1 MPFGLM
7 PARAIFKIMTNMSS
21 RCAHTRM
28 KTQTSYGVGRNVCAI
43 RGAVRLMR
51 PFPPVSA
58 HVLNLLLALALY
70 KTSAMK
76 YGSRHYKHAEPPVGM
91 RVVV

>member
-1 MPFGLM
+1 MM
-7 PARAIFKIMTNMSS
+7 SMSS

-28 KTQTSYGVGRNVCAI
+28 KTQTYLTVLGRNVCA
-43 RGAVRLMR
+43 RGAREADETIS
-51 PFPPVSA
+51 PVSA

-76 YGSRHYKHAEPPVGM
+76 YGSRHYKHAETPVGM

>member
-1 MPFGLM
+1 MM
-7 PARAIFKIMTNMSS
+7 SMSS

-28 KTQTSYGVGRNVCAI
+28 KTQTSLTVLVETFVLGGP
-43 RGAVRLMR
+43 VRLMR
-51 PFPPVSA
+51 PFPPVCA

-76 YGSRHYKHAEPPVGM
+76 YGSRHYKHAETPVGM